1 MDLIKSEKGYVL
13 SAKELHKELGMKKA
27 FSTWIKTSIERAY
40 LDEGKDYL
48 VSKQE
53 STGGR
58 PGIDYILSIESA
70 MRLIMFSNKTGK
82 AIKLYKTLA
91 SVIETDVIQI
101 TPTRKELLFEID
113 IKGALK
119 EIATIISQYPVLNY
133 RVDFYLPEFNLVIE
147 YDEKHH
153 LYYKNDKERQSEI
166 ENYLQCHFIRVDEGF
181 ELEGINKILKVVIF
195 NILTD
200 CWQNGKISE
209 DQEGLMETLG
219 EQMPSILNIK

>member
-13 SAKELHKELGMKKA
+13 SAKDLHRELGMKQA

-58 PGIDYILSIESA
+58 PGIDYILSVESA

-113 IKGALK
+113 IKEAFK
-119 EIATIISQYPVLNY
+119 EITTIISQYPVLNY

-147 YDEKHH
+147 YDEKQH
-153 LYYKNDKERQSEI
+153 LYYKDDKERQTEI
-166 ENYLQCHFIRVDEGF
+166 ENYLQCHFIRVEEGF
-181 ELEGINKILKVVIF
+181 ELEGINKIIKVVIF

-209 DQEGLMETLG
+209 DQEGLMEILG

>member
-13 SAKELHKELGMKKA
+13 SAKELHKELGIRKH
-27 FSTWIKTSIERAY
+27 FSTWIKTSIDRAY

-113 IKGALK
+113 IKEAFK
-119 EIATIISQYPVLNY
+119 EITTIISQYPVLNY

-147 YDEKHH
+147 YDEKQH
-153 LYYKNDKERQSEI
+153 LYYKNDKERQTEI
-166 ENYLQCHFIRVDEGF
+166 ENYLQCHFIRVDAGF
-181 ELEGINKILKVVIF
+181 ELEGINKIMKVIIF

-209 DQEGLMETLG
+209 DQEELMEILG

>member
-1 MDLIKSEKGYVL
+1 MDLIKSEKGYAL
-13 SAKELHKELGMKKA
+13 SAKELHKELGIRKDY
-27 FSTWIKTSIERAY
+27 SSWIKQSIERAY

-58 PGIDYILSIESA
+58 PLIDYILSIESA

-119 EIATIISQYPVLNY
+119 EITTIISQYPVLDY
-133 RVDFYLPEFNLVIE
+133 RVDFYLPDLNIAIE
-147 YDEKHH
+147 YDEKAH
-153 LYYKNDKERQSEI
+153 LYYKNDKERQTEI

-181 ELEGINKILKVVIF
+181 ELEGINKIMKVVIF

-209 DQEGLMETLG
+209 DQEGLMEILG
-219 EQMPSILNIK
+219 EQMPKILNIK

>member
-13 SAKELHKELGMKKA
+13 SAKDLHRELGMKQA

-58 PGIDYILSIESA
+58 PGIDYILSVESA

-113 IKGALK
+113 IKEAFK
-119 EIATIISQYPVLNY
+119 EITTIISQYPVLNY

-147 YDEKHH
+147 YDEKQHM
-153 LYYKNDKERQSEI
+153 YYKNDKERQTEI

-181 ELEGINKILKVVIF
+181 ELEGINKIMKVVIF

-209 DQEGLMETLG
+209 DQEGLMEILG

>member
-13 SAKELHKELGMKKA
+13 SAKDLHRELGMKQA

-58 PGIDYILSIESA
+58 PGIDYILSVESA

-119 EIATIISQYPVLNY
+119 EITTIISQYPVLNY

-147 YDEKHH
+147 YDEKQH
-153 LYYKNDKERQSEI
+153 LYYKDDKERQTEI
-166 ENYLQCHFIRVDEGF
+166 ENYLQCHFIRVEEGF
-181 ELEGINKILKVVIF
+181 ELEGINKIIKVVIF

-209 DQEGLMETLG
+209 DQEGLMEILG

>member
-13 SAKELHKELGMKKA
+13 SAKDLHKELGMKAA

-58 PGIDYILSIESA
+58 PGIDYILSVESA

-119 EIATIISQYPVLNY
+119 EITTIISQYPVLNY

-147 YDEKHH
+147 YDEKQH
-153 LYYKNDKERQSEI
+153 LYYKDDKERQTEI
-166 ENYLQCHFIRVDEGF
+166 ENYLQCHFIRVEEGF
-181 ELEGINKILKVVIF
+181 ELEGINKIIKVVIF

-209 DQEGLMETLG
+209 DQEGLMEILG
-219 EQMPSILNIK
+219 EQMPSILNVK